1 MIQANS
7 VHSTPPTN
15 TPVDTTRRRFLAVAA
30 FASVAGAGS
39 LAAVAMVPNSVPP
52 AVVAVPSGSP
62 SHRLRAAIRE
72 LAAAHETLIGAQATA
87 EEAEAMWTDWEA
99 QNPQPASKRGTRE
112 WIKRGNAY
120 HRRVTAPAWQA
131 LMDAELVFSD
141 AQAAVADVPIAGPAD
156 LDAMTAAS
164 VIYDRVDICRHNRAP
179 ISRVVAQEYFR
190 LGKAVLS

>member
-1 MIQANS
+1 MIQADRMLS
-7 VHSTPPTN
+7 MPPTN
-15 TPVDTTRRRFLAVAA
+15 TPADTTRRRFLTVAA
-30 FASVAGAGS
+30 IGSMIGAGS
-39 LAAVAMVPNSVPP
+39 LAFAATAPNDVPK
-52 AVVAVPSGSP
+52 AATVPSASP
-62 SHRLRAAIRE
+62 SHRLRAAILQ
-72 LAAAHETLIGAQATA
+72 LAAAHETLIAAQATA

-120 HRRVTAPAWQA
+120 HRRFTAPSWQG

-179 ISRVVAQEYFR
+179 IARVVAQEYFR
-190 LGKAVLS
+190 LGKAALS

>member
-1 MIQANS
+1 MTQADC
-7 VHSTPPTN
+7 VLSTPPTN
-15 TPVDTTRRRFLAVAA
+15 TPIDTTRRRFLTVAA
-30 FASVAGAGS
+30 IGSMIGAGS
-39 LAAVAMVPNSVPP
+39 LAAVAMTPNSVPQ
-52 AVVAVPSGSP
+52 AVTVPSGSP
-62 SHRLRAAIRE
+62 SHRLRAAILQ

-99 QNPQPASKRGTRE
+99 QNPQPANKRGTRE

-120 HRRVTAPAWQA
+120 HRRFTAPSWQA

-190 LGKAVLS
+190 LGKAVTS